1 MRIPIYLDHN
11 ATTPVAPTVLEA
23 MLPHFHRS
31 FGNPASKTHSFG
43 WEAEHSLAA
52 ARAQVAQ
59 TIGARTREIV
69 FTSGATEANNLAIFG
84 VAAGHNQ
91 PAEIITTAIEHKAV
105 LDPCRELEKKGWVV
119 HRVLPN
125 SHGRVD
131 ASQVEKKLS
140 ENTALISVMAANNE
154 TGTLQPLQEI
164 GALARSAAVP
174 LHSDAAQAVGRV
186 PIDVEELGVD
196 LLSISGHKIYGP
208 KGIGAIYV
216 KSRPKVR
223 LKPIQFGGGHETGL
237 RSGTVPVPLAVGL
250 GAAALLSEQLL
261 STESNRLNDLIA
273 RLWTGLNSELPDA
286 VRHGHE
292 SKTIPGTLCVGFP
305 GIEAEALLLGVPE
318 LAISSGSA
326 CTSAELEPSH
336 VLRSMGVPPHLAH
349 GSVRFGLG
357 RSTRR
362 EEVDFAVDRIVATVR
377 RLRG

>member
-23 MLPHFHRS
+23 MLPHFRQS

-43 WEAEHSLAA
+43 WEAEHSLAT
-52 ARAQVAQ
+52 ARAQVAE
-59 TIGARTREIV
+59 TIGARTREII

-84 VAAGHNQ
+84 VAAGHKQ

-105 LDPCRELEKKGWVV
+105 LDPCRELEKKGWVI
-119 HRVLPN
+119 HRIPPN
-125 SHGRVD
+125 SQGRVEL
-131 ASQVEKKLS
+131 SQIEKKLS

-154 TGTLQPLQEI
+154 TGTLQPLREI
-164 GALARSAAVP
+164 GTLARNAEVP
-174 LHSDAAQAVGRV
+174 LHSDAAQAVGKV
-186 PIDVEELGVD
+186 PLDVEELGVD
-196 LLSISGHKIYGP
+196 LLSISDHKIYGP
-208 KGIGAIYV
+208 KGIGALYV
-216 KSRPKVR
+216 KSRPKFR
-223 LKPIQFGGGHETGL
+223 LSPIQFGGGHERGL

-250 GAAALLSEQLL
+250 GAAALLSEQLRTAE
-261 STESNRLNDLIA
+261 TERLNNLTA
-273 RLWTGLNSELPDA
+273 RLWTGLHSELPDA
-286 VRHGHE
+286 VRHGHRSE
-292 SKTIPGTLCVGFP
+292 TIPGTLSVGFP

-336 VLRSMGVPPHLAH
+336 VLRSMGVPPLLAH

-362 EEVDFAVDRIVATVR
+362 EEVDFAVDRVVATVR
-377 RLRG
+377 RLRS